1 MLSSI
6 FETCEPRAEILSGEL
21 TVDLFAAKLRLVV
34 ERKAPQVY
42 QNSDIFF
49 ANTFATDGI
58 KTLLK
63 EVFSRLTGKSAG
75 SPVIRL
81 ETSFGGGK
89 THDEI
94 ALWHICQQGRNI
106 TGLDRFVSVELL
118 PTSPVQVA
126 AVDGRDLDPINGIYH
141 EDTGITTYTLWGEFA
156 YQIGGIEGYQL
167 LQASDQSG
175 VSPGTSVME
184 RLIQGK
190 PTVIILDEIARYL
203 SAAKGKAIKDSN
215 LAKQVVNFLFS
226 LMDLAAA
233 CNHLIFVY
241 SLASSTDTFAAE
253 TIELQELIKASARQ
267 ERVLTPSND
276 IEIYNIVKQ
285 RLFAAVD
292 ATTAEAISTEYLKAY
307 RTTQVNLP
315 DASKDANYAQAI
327 AQSYPFHPELFSLL
341 TKKIAS
347 IPEFQKTRGALRLF
361 AQIVRHLWQ
370 TKPNWVYL
378 IHTHHIPIGVDEDV
392 TNDLTSRLQR
402 SPMRSP
408 IGADIYNAN
417 GREAYA
423 QVQDQEWL
431 LAGKPPFS
439 TWVARTIFLHS
450 LTQGISSGIR
460 RAELNLSLLT
470 PGVEIGFVGKV
481 IDQLVSVAWYLD
493 DDPVTNLSRFKEEPS
508 INKIVTEE
516 KEQVG
521 RTEAKED
528 LRERRDSIFAKKF
541 FTLISS
547 PESPSD
553 VDDRPDD
560 IALCV
565 IDFQEGTVNSS
576 TDEPPSLV
584 TQIFGNTGDAGKFR
598 LFRNRLLFLVANK
611 TQIEDAMDVA
621 REYKAIKNILGSQT
635 RLEDL
640 SESQQKQLRER
651 EGKKNLDVR
660 VALTNAYRHLF
671 YPDSDPV
678 KAPNGLKHYTLPS
691 HETGNVKGKNNQ
703 QDVIFKA
710 LKDCQKIRSEEPL
723 KPYAPAFIL
732 QKVWPVGLEYWTT
745 KSLKETF
752 AKDLGLRF
760 LIEGEISL
768 LRDTIR
774 RGLLEG
780 QWDLKVG
787 SENLS
792 EISPKKPHLYIKTEG
807 QNLIL
812 PNTIEFSD
820 RFILYRRGILQPPEP
835 RTIELSAQVISGD
848 KEKQVR
854 VRWKA
859 KEALTITLYQNNVEI
874 TGNFLPSDEYECQIN
889 QSTTFKVV
897 ADYGSGEI
905 AEQETTVSL
914 GGGKV
919 RENGGSYATE
929 GSVISIPMADYK
941 PPTLSFD
948 GTVDRTFN
956 DFKDQCLDNKVQGV
970 ESLEVTVNSIMDYR
984 KLGTSLSLLNRPFFT
999 LNIEQ
1004 TVTIQAQGQFVRLE
1018 YQGDNRGFMS
1028 FFNTINSLLN
1038 SPNAQATINLSL
1050 SFEFKDIVKFDGTEI
1065 NMIHQA
1071 LSRNPVER
1079 LNLTTKVTY

>member
-1 MLSSI
+1 
-6 FETCEPRAEILSGEL
+6 
-21 TVDLFAAKLRLVV
+21 
-34 ERKAPQVY
+34 
-42 QNSDIFF
+42 
-49 ANTFATDGI
+49 
-58 KTLLK
+58 
-63 EVFSRLTGKSAG
+63 
-75 SPVIRL
+75 
-81 ETSFGGGK
+81 
-89 THDEI
+89 
-94 ALWHICQQGRNI
+94 
-106 TGLDRFVSVELL
+106 
-118 PTSPVQVA
+118 
-126 AVDGRDLDPINGIYH
+126 
-141 EDTGITTYTLWGEFA
+141 
-156 YQIGGIEGYQL
+156 
-167 LQASDQSG
+167 
-175 VSPGTSVME
+175 
-184 RLIQGK
+184 
-190 PTVIILDEIARYL
+190 
-203 SAAKGKAIKDSN
+203 
-215 LAKQVVNFLFS
+215 
-226 LMDLAAA
+226 
-233 CNHLIFVY
+233 
-241 SLASSTDTFAAE
+241 
-253 TIELQELIKASARQ
+253 
-267 ERVLTPSND
+267 
-276 IEIYNIVKQ
+276 
-285 RLFAAVD
+285 
-292 ATTAEAISTEYLKAY
+292 AY

-315 DASKDANYAQAI
+315 DACKDANYAKAI

-370 TKPNWVYL
+370 TKPDWVHL
-378 IHTHHIPIGVDEDV
+378 IHTHHIPVGVDEDV

-423 QVQDQEWL
+423 QTQDQEWL

-470 PGVEIGFVGKV
+470 PSVEIGFVDKV
-481 IDQLVSVAWYLD
+481 IRQLVSVAWYLD

-528 LRERRDSIFAKKF
+528 LRSRRDSIFAKKF

-553 VDDRPDD
+553 VDDRSDD

-565 IDFQEGTVNSS
+565 IDFQEGTVNTS
-576 TDEPPSLV
+576 TDEPPPLV
-584 TQIFGNTGDAGKFR
+584 TQIFSNTGDAGKFR
-598 LFRNRLLFLVANK
+598 LFRNRLLFLVANQ
-611 TQIEDAMDVA
+611 TQIDNAIDTA

-651 EGKKNLDVR
+651 EGAKDLDVR
-660 VALTNAYRHLF
+660 IALTNAYRHLF

-678 KAPNGLKHYTLPS
+678 KAPNGLKHYTLPA
-691 HETGNVKGKNNQ
+691 HESGSVKGKNNQ
-703 QDVIFKA
+703 QEVIFKA
-710 LKDCQKIRSEEPL
+710 LKDCQKIRSEDTL

-732 QKVWPVGLEYWTT
+732 QKVWPVGLDYWTT

-768 LRDTIR
+768 LRETIR
-774 RGLLEG
+774 KGLSEG
-780 QWDLKVG
+780 HWDLKVG
-787 SENLS
+787 LEDENKVNTEDNNITQESEDS
-792 EISPKKPHLYIKTEG
+792 QKQESSSTRRKPRLYIKIEG
-807 QNLIL
+807 QNLTL

-835 RTIELSAQVISGD
+835 RKIELSAQIISGD
-848 KEKQVR
+848 EKKQVR
-854 VRWKA
+854 VKWRA
-859 KEALTITLYQNNVEI
+859 KEALTVTLYQNNVEI

-905 AEQETTVSL
+905 AEQETPLSL
-914 GGGKV
+914 GVGKV
-919 RENGGSYATE
+919 RENGGSYDTG
-929 GSVISIPMADYK
+929 GSVINIPIVDYK
-941 PPTLSFD
+941 PPILSFD

-970 ESLEVTVNSIMDYR
+970 ESLEITVNSIMDYR

-1018 YQGDNRGFMS
+1018 YQGDSRGFMS

-1038 SPNAQATINLSL
+1038 SPNAQGTITLKL
-1050 SFEFKDIVKFDGTEI
+1050 LFEFKEIVKFDGTEI

-1071 LSRNPVER
+1071 LSRYPVER
-1079 LNLTTKVTY
+1079 LNLMTKVQY